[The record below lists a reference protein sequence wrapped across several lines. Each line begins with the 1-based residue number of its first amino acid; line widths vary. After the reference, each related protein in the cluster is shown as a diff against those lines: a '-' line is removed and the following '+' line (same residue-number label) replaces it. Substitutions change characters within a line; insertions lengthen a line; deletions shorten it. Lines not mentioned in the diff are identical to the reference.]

1 MTSIST
7 LDPIVV
13 HLRLVKNYSHA
24 PDTRLRPPENNKPR
38 STRPLTARLKA
49 ACFVWFCPL
58 SNVSSLD
65 TRGMS
70 CHPAANTI
78 EAYLNPSAST
88 ESAPRGFF
96 VAGFRCLGDHLHL

>member
-1 MTSIST
+1 MTGIST

-38 STRPLTARLKA
+38 STRSLTARLKA

-70 CHPAANTI
+70 CHPAANTV
-78 EAYLNPSAST
+78 EAYSNPSAST
-88 ESAPRGFF
+88 EAAP
-96 VAGFRCLGDHLHL
+96 AASS

>member
-13 HLRLVKNYSHA
+13 HLRLVENYSHA

-49 ACFVWFCPL
+49 AFCPCRMSARRTRAACRATRRPTPKRIGEINLGIGVL
-58 SNVSSLD
+58 SSQ
-65 TRGMS
+65 G
-70 CHPAANTI
+70 PI
-78 EAYLNPSAST
+78 EPIVWDRDDAL
-88 ESAPRGFF
+88 
-96 VAGFRCLGDHLHL
+96 VAR